1 MCIMWGDVLRWA
13 KGVEEVLFL
22 SPSAHLTQQ
31 AVLAVVSVLKPVMY
45 LQACAYI
52 IQIPC

>member
-1 MCIMWGDVLRWA
+1 MCIMWGDIGGDLR
-13 KGVEEVLFL
+13 GVEEVLFL